1 MLTDFAQA
9 LSRCRRSRHA
19 TDGVGRKKQLPQ
31 TFAGQHGRHVVG
43 SLIDFHQ
50 PPYRNLLQLNC
61 VYPCY
66 EIEGKI
72 VMAVKHRC
80 FVSYHKVNSTAVKNF
95 VEEFS
100 DVFTAKTVGVTDED
114 DFINSNDREYV
125 MRRIRE
131 KYLSNTTVTIVLI
144 GECTKA
150 RKYVDWEIASSL
162 RNDPVNGRSGL
173 LGINMKSVG
182 SQGLAPLRLGDNY
195 DSEDKA
201 GSYALYQTYPNTEQ
215 VLRNAIQTAFDRRE
229 THTPINTRD
238 LFKNNRPCP

>member
-1 MLTDFAQA
+1 
-9 LSRCRRSRHA
+9 
-19 TDGVGRKKQLPQ
+19 
-31 TFAGQHGRHVVG
+31 
-43 SLIDFHQ
+43 
-50 PPYRNLLQLNC
+50 
-61 VYPCY
+61 
-66 EIEGKI
+66 
-72 VMAVKHRC
+72 MAVKHRC
-80 FVSYHKVNSTAVKNF
+80 FVSYHKVNSAAVKSF
-95 VEEFS
+95 VEEFA

-114 DFINSNDREYV
+114 DFINSEDTEYV

-182 SQGLAPLRLGDNY
+182 SRGLAPRRLLDNY
-195 DSEDKA
+195 DSEDKGGA
-201 GSYALYQTYPNTEQ
+201 YALYQTYPSTAQ
-215 VLRNAIQTAFDRRE
+215 ALRNAIQTAFDRRE
-229 THTPINTRD
+229 THSPKTTRA

>member
-1 MLTDFAQA
+1 
-9 LSRCRRSRHA
+9 
-19 TDGVGRKKQLPQ
+19 
-31 TFAGQHGRHVVG
+31 
-43 SLIDFHQ
+43 
-50 PPYRNLLQLNC
+50 
-61 VYPCY
+61 
-66 EIEGKI
+66 
-72 VMAVKHRC
+72 MAVKHRC

-100 DVFTAKTVGVTDED
+100 NIFTAKTVGVTDED
-114 DFINSNDREYV
+114 DFINSEDTEYV

-182 SQGLAPLRLGDNY
+182 SRGLAPSRLYDNY
-195 DSEDKA
+195 DSKDKP
-201 GSYALYQTYPNTEQ
+201 GSYALYQTYPSTAQ
-215 VLRNAIQTAFDRRE
+215 GLRNAIQMAFDRRE
-229 THTPINTRD
+229 THKPVNTRA
-238 LFKNNRPCP
+238 LFKYNRPCP

>member
-1 MLTDFAQA
+1 
-9 LSRCRRSRHA
+9 
-19 TDGVGRKKQLPQ
+19 
-31 TFAGQHGRHVVG
+31 
-43 SLIDFHQ
+43 
-50 PPYRNLLQLNC
+50 
-61 VYPCY
+61 
-66 EIEGKI
+66 
-72 VMAVKHRC
+72 MAVKHRC

-100 DVFTAKTVGVTDED
+100 DVLTAKTVGVTDED
-114 DFINSNDREYV
+114 DFINSDDTEYV

-131 KYLSNTTVTIVLI
+131 KYLSNTTVTIVLT

-182 SQGLAPLRLGDNY
+182 GRRLAPIRLYDNY
-195 DSEDKA
+195 DSKDKA
-201 GSYALYQTYPNTEQ
+201 GSYALYQTYPSTAQ
-215 VLRNAIQTAFDRRE
+215 VLRNAIQMAFDRRE
-229 THTPINTRD
+229 THTSVNTRA

>member
-1 MLTDFAQA
+1 MSSFW
-9 LSRCRRSRHA
+9 
-19 TDGVGRKKQLPQ
+19 V
-31 TFAGQHGRHVVG
+31 
-43 SLIDFHQ
+43 
-50 PPYRNLLQLNC
+50 PP
-61 VYPCY
+61 
-66 EIEGKI
+66 
-72 VMAVKHRC
+72 H

-114 DFINSNDREYV
+114 DFIDSDDRDYV

-150 RKYVDWEIASSL
+150 RKYVDWEIASTL
-162 RNDPVNGRSGL
+162 RNDPVNGQSGL

-182 SQGLAPLRLGDNY
+182 KRWLAPPRLEDNH

-201 GSYALYQTYPNTEQ
+201 GIVRVLQHLSKLSARPTKRNTGGVRPACNPHTRQHATSVQ
-215 VLRNAIQTAFDRRE
+215 V
-229 THTPINTRD
+229 
-238 LFKNNRPCP
+238 

>member
-1 MLTDFAQA
+1 
-9 LSRCRRSRHA
+9 
-19 TDGVGRKKQLPQ
+19 
-31 TFAGQHGRHVVG
+31 
-43 SLIDFHQ
+43 
-50 PPYRNLLQLNC
+50 
-61 VYPCY
+61 
-66 EIEGKI
+66 
-72 VMAVKHRC
+72 MAVKHRC

-100 DVFTAKTVGVTDED
+100 DVFTAKTVGVTNED
-114 DFINSNDREYV
+114 DFIDSDDRDYV

-150 RKYVDWEIASSL
+150 RKYVDWEIASTL

-182 SQGLAPLRLGDNY
+182 SRALAPPRLADNY
-195 DSEDKA
+195 DSKDKA
-201 GSYALYQTYPNTEQ
+201 GSYALYQTYPSSAQ
-215 VLRNAIQTAFDRRE
+215 VLRNAIQAAFDRRA
-229 THTPINTRD
+229 THTPDNKQA

>member
-1 MLTDFAQA
+1 
-9 LSRCRRSRHA
+9 
-19 TDGVGRKKQLPQ
+19 
-31 TFAGQHGRHVVG
+31 
-43 SLIDFHQ
+43 
-50 PPYRNLLQLNC
+50 
-61 VYPCY
+61 
-66 EIEGKI
+66 
-72 VMAVKHRC
+72 MAVKHRC
-80 FVSYHKVNSTAVKNF
+80 FVSFHDVNSTAVKNF

-114 DFINSNDREYV
+114 DFINSENTEYV

-173 LGINMKSVG
+173 LGINMRSVG
-182 SQGLAPLRLGDNY
+182 SRGLPPPRLYDNY

-201 GSYALYQTYPNTEQ
+201 GSYALYRTYPTTTQ
-215 VLRNAIQTAFDRRE
+215 TLRNAIQAAFDRRG
-229 THTPINTRD
+229 THTPVNTRA

>member
-1 MLTDFAQA
+1 
-9 LSRCRRSRHA
+9 
-19 TDGVGRKKQLPQ
+19 
-31 TFAGQHGRHVVG
+31 
-43 SLIDFHQ
+43 
-50 PPYRNLLQLNC
+50 
-61 VYPCY
+61 
-66 EIEGKI
+66 
-72 VMAVKHRC
+72 MAVKHRC

-114 DFINSNDREYV
+114 DFINSDDRDYV

-150 RKYVDWEIASSL
+150 RKYVDWEIASTL

-182 SQGLAPLRLGDNY
+182 SRWLVPPRLEDNY
-195 DSEDKA
+195 DTEDKT
-201 GSYALYQTYPNTEQ
+201 GSYALYKTYPSSAQ
-215 VLRNAIQTAFDRRE
+215 VLLNAIQAAFDRRA
-229 THTPINTRD
+229 THTPDNTRT
-238 LFKNNRPCP
+238 LFTYNRQCP

>member
-1 MLTDFAQA
+1 
-9 LSRCRRSRHA
+9 
-19 TDGVGRKKQLPQ
+19 
-31 TFAGQHGRHVVG
+31 
-43 SLIDFHQ
+43 
-50 PPYRNLLQLNC
+50 
-61 VYPCY
+61 
-66 EIEGKI
+66 
-72 VMAVKHRC
+72 MAVKHRC
-80 FVSYHKVNSTAVKNF
+80 FVSYHKVNSTAVNNF

-114 DFINSNDREYV
+114 DFIDSANNEYV

-150 RKYVDWEIASSL
+150 RKYVDWEIASTL

-182 SQGLAPLRLGDNY
+182 TRWLAPPRLEDNY
-195 DSEDKA
+195 DTEDQA
-201 GSYALYQTYPNTEQ
+201 GSYALYKTYPNSAQ

-229 THTPINTRD
+229 THTPINTRQ
-238 LFKNNRPCP
+238 LFKYNRQCP

>member
-1 MLTDFAQA
+1 
-9 LSRCRRSRHA
+9 
-19 TDGVGRKKQLPQ
+19 
-31 TFAGQHGRHVVG
+31 
-43 SLIDFHQ
+43 
-50 PPYRNLLQLNC
+50 
-61 VYPCY
+61 
-66 EIEGKI
+66 
-72 VMAVKHRC
+72 MAVKHRC
-80 FVSYHKVNSTAVKNF
+80 FVSHHKVNSTAVENF

-100 DVFTAKTVGVTDED
+100 DVFTAKTVGVTDAD
-114 DFINSNDREYV
+114 DFIDSEDTEYV

-182 SQGLAPLRLGDNY
+182 SRWLTPPRLGDNH
-195 DSEDKA
+195 DSNDKA
-201 GSYALYQTYPNTEQ
+201 GSYALYKSYPSTAQ
-215 VLRNAIQTAFDRRE
+215 VLRNAIQAAFDRRQ
-229 THTPINTRD
+229 THTPVNTRT

>member
-1 MLTDFAQA
+1 
-9 LSRCRRSRHA
+9 
-19 TDGVGRKKQLPQ
+19 
-31 TFAGQHGRHVVG
+31 
-43 SLIDFHQ
+43 
-50 PPYRNLLQLNC
+50 
-61 VYPCY
+61 
-66 EIEGKI
+66 
-72 VMAVKHRC
+72 MAVKHRC

-114 DFINSNDREYV
+114 DFINSEDREYV

-173 LGINMKSVG
+173 LGINMQSFRN
-182 SQGLAPLRLGDNY
+182 QGLAPPRLYENY
-195 DSEDKA
+195 NDKDKA
-201 GSYALYQTYPNTEQ
+201 GSYALYKTYPSTAQ
-215 VLRNAIQTAFDRRE
+215 VLRNMIQTAFDRRE
-229 THTPINTRD
+229 THTPINTLA